1 MIVEYDAT
9 RSIGRAYFEALLSK
23 EAEEAKKQALIVAHR
38 MGLPEQMARSI
49 VDQVAREYSISKGA
63 VA

>member
-1 MIVEYDAT
+1 MIAEYDAAK
-9 RSIGRAYFEALLSK
+9 SIGRAYFEALLNK
-23 EAEEAKKQALIVAHR
+23 EVDEAKRQALIVAHR

-49 VDQVAREYSISKGA
+49 VDQVAREYEMSAGA